1 MRSWRDLLRG
11 GGNVARARRV
21 QGAWLRRL
29 AKVAVAVVVSSTMLV
44 SGAYA
49 ASAEGTEPDVAGDV
63 STMRN
68 LDTGYGAASDGRGGA
83 GTVGDAPEDEASGAL
98 QTAAEGAD
106 SSESEPSGTKA
117 TTEGQSESA
126 ESLES
131 ADSETSR
138 LQSDVADTADDT
150 QPDSSDGSRD
160 GDITTQA
167 IEGHT
172 VPGVSPRG
180 TTIDLFDYDIP
191 AINQDH
197 INQDHVFQ
205 FFGNCGAAYNAPLTK
220 ENVNCWTGAQKPAP
234 RQGIVTGELDSGYP
248 KLTDV
253 LGGES
258 LSYLFGNE
266 SIAGKSAHMGVDG
279 LLQVDDEG
287 YYYYSSAKNFAE
299 YNADDNTFTLYD
311 KPGVVPIGT
320 SPNGQFFPF
329 NKGHEV
335 FNVDPNGELAQKTDV
350 NSGNNGP
357 LNHYFGLSM
366 STRFVQQNGG
376 RTAPANEGRQD
387 VTYNFSGDDDVWVY
401 IDGIL
406 IGDVGGVHDQASLQ
420 INFRTGEVV
429 VYSDGRNLSNKES
442 GDNVYTETNAIDGNT
457 ATVAEISEALNNRRD
472 VYWKKT
478 TLKQLFENAG
488 VDVSGWASDTLPDNT
503 YHTLDFFYL
512 ERGGSDSNMS
522 LKYNLVSIPESG
534 IVKVDQTG
542 TALSGVEF
550 DLYPANERYEVDE
563 NAQNNAV
570 HGVTDEHGELVFLHE
585 STVEGQTSTPI
596 TLDELGDT
604 SRYWVLR
611 ETSPLPGYRNP
622 GDIKLRFAYE
632 NADDSSK
639 GHGPLLSSNHWDTGA
654 YAEPHATVRADSQV
668 KAINDDSVIDLD
680 AGGTMFAV
688 VMKHVDTD
696 VDGVF
701 DEWRP
706 VSGDASRGWNVA
718 SDASEQSILKAALAS
733 NYVFEPGTNGAWETT
748 IENLPGD
755 ITKYRYMMSTN
766 GNDPNAEKNAE
777 YSIAYFYTEAENLA
791 DATAA
796 NTTRVQADAD
806 DGGYT
811 GFDRV
816 FSVTLNVP
824 NILNRVI
831 VQKVDE
837 NDQPV
842 NGITFNLY
850 KESDVDVKSD
860 GRYVIHQGAV
870 PVQSGTTTTLEL
882 EPDQVS
888 VKGGVIFTG
897 LEDGTYYA
905 VEVSNDGPDYVQSNG
920 LWYAVNK
927 HAAKI
932 VVRDSASGGVYAD
945 AGTSTDDIS
954 VMRSI
959 GRLVDTMKRFAVNDQ
974 VDSTLHDVV
983 ATPQLWEGSQ
993 WHDVEGADALHLK
1006 FDDASN
1012 DQVLDYM
1019 PESDTGQMFYTVET
1033 GMPRLRV
1040 NQCQTHK
1047 TDPRQELRDTD
1058 LTNLFTG
1065 MTVVRVRDRQY
1076 GSLKISKTVTT
1087 DEGATLPES
1096 ERDRKFKFTIT
1107 LTPAK
1112 GSATALQIADKYPAR
1127 IYNGEDKTG
1136 ADDTGEDSVTEGS
1149 ITFGQAG
1156 DGGTRSATVLLGN
1169 DEYVVIEGI
1178 PVGTAYMVEETPV
1191 DGYETTM
1198 NPMSGKG
1205 VVAVD
1210 TKPEKPGE
1218 LDPTTATDWIPGSE
1232 VVVTNTYTVLAVSS
1246 LPLTGDGTTAR
1257 NLLAAGGLTL
1267 MLAGAAWLLARRR
1280 RV

>member
-1 MRSWRDLLRG
+1 M
-11 GGNVARARRV
+11 
-21 QGAWLRRL
+21 
-29 AKVAVAVVVSSTMLV
+29 AVVVSSTMLV

-83 GTVGDAPEDEASGAL
+83 GTVGDAAEDEASGAL

-138 LQSDVADTADDT
+138 LQSDAADTADDM

-180 TTIDLFDYDIP
+180 TTIDLFDYDFP
-191 AINQDH
+191 A

-205 FFGNCGAAYNAPLTK
+205 FYGNCDAAYNDPLTK
-220 ENVNCWTGAQKPAP
+220 ENVNCWTGAQQPAP
-234 RQGIVTGELDSGYP
+234 RQEIVTGKLDSGYP

-258 LSYLFGNE
+258 LSYLFNNE

-279 LLQVDDEG
+279 LLQVDDKG

-329 NKGHEV
+329 NTGDEV
-335 FNVDPNGELAQKTDV
+335 FDVDLNGELAQKTDV

-376 RTAPANEGRQD
+376 RTAPANEGGQD

-420 INFRTGEVV
+420 INFRTGDVV
-429 VYSDGRNLSNKES
+429 VYSDGRNLGNKES
-442 GDNVYTETNAIDGNT
+442 GDNVFTEAGALDGT
-457 ATVAEISEALNNRRD
+457 ATDAGISDALNNRRD

-478 TLKQLFENAG
+478 TLKRLFRSAG
-488 VDVSGWASDTLPDNT
+488 VNVDGWTSETLPDNT

-512 ERGGSDSNMS
+512 ERGGSDSNMA

-604 SRYWVLR
+604 SCYWVLR
-611 ETSPLPGYRNP
+611 ETSPRPGYRNP

-639 GHGPLLSSNHWDTGA
+639 GHGPLLSSNQWVTGA
-654 YAEPHATVRADSQV
+654 YAEPHVTVRADSQV
-668 KAINDDSVIDLD
+668 KAINDGSVIDLD

-696 VDGVF
+696 GDRVF

-718 SDASEQSILKAALAS
+718 PDASEQSILKAARAS
-733 NYVFEPGTNGAWETT
+733 NYVFEPGTNGDWETT

-755 ITKYRYMMSTN
+755 ITKYRYVMSTN

-777 YSIAYFYTEAENLA
+777 YSVAYFYTEKENLA
-791 DATAA
+791 NATPA
-796 NTTRVQADAD
+796 NTRRVQADAD

-837 NDQPV
+837 NDRPV
-842 NGITFNLY
+842 NGIRFNLY
-850 KESDVDVKSD
+850 EESDVDVKSD
-860 GRYVIHQGAV
+860 GRYEIHQGAE

-888 VKGGVIFTG
+888 VEGGVIFTG
-897 LEDGTYYA
+897 LEGGTYYA
-905 VEVSNDGPDYVQSNG
+905 VEVSNDGSDYVQSNG

-932 VVRDSASGGVYAD
+932 VVCDSASGGVYAD
-945 AGTSTDDIS
+945 AGTDADDIS

-974 VDSTLHDVV
+974 VDSTLHNVV
-983 ATPQLWEGSQ
+983 ATPQLWEGRQ
-993 WHDVEGADALHLK
+993 WHDVKGADALHLK
-1006 FDDASN
+1006 FDDASK

-1047 TDPRQELRDTD
+1047 TDPRQELGKDTD

-1107 LTPAK
+1107 LTPAE
-1112 GSATALQIADKYPAR
+1112 GSATALQVADAYPAK
-1127 IYNGEDKTG
+1127 IYNREGNTEAG
-1136 ADDTGEDSVTEGS
+1136 DTGDDSVADGC

-1156 DGGTRSATVLLGN
+1156 EGGTRSATVLLGN
-1169 DEYVVIEGI
+1169 GEYVVIEGI

-1198 NPMSGKG
+1198 KSMSEDRK
-1205 VVAVD
+1205 VIAVD
-1210 TKPEKPGE
+1210 TKPAKPGE
-1218 LDPTTATDWIPGSE
+1218 LDPTTAKDWKPGSE

-1246 LPLTGDGTTAR
+1246 LPLTGDSAGAR
-1257 NLLAAGGLTL
+1257 SFLLFGGCVLL
-1267 MLAGAAWLLARRR
+1267 LAGALWWLSRRR
-1280 RV
+1280 KA